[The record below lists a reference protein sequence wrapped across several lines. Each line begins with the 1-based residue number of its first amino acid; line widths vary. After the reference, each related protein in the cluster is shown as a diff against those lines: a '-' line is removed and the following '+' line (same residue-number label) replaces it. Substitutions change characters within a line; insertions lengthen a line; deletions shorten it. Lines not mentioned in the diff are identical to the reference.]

1 MPSDFRAQLDAAYK
15 TKVEER
21 LHKGVRITAL
31 QVFRNIVQ
39 TTPVKYGVAKLSW
52 NIDINVIDVTVA
64 TAPAQAPDASFDG
77 SEKALQ
83 AVASFKLDDIIYIS
97 NNLPYIRA
105 LNDGHSKQAPSGYI
119 DAAIDVGTRQGQE
132 LIDKL

>member
-1 MPSDFRAQLDAAYK
+1 MPSDFRAQLDSAYK

-39 TTPVKYGVAKLSW
+39 ATPVDTGMAKLSW
-52 NIDINVIDVTVA
+52 NIDINVVNVDVA
-64 TAPAQAPDASFDG
+64 EAPEKSPAASFDG
-77 SEKALQ
+77 FEKALEVTAQ
-83 AVASFKLDDIIYIS
+83 FKLQDVIYIS

-132 LIDKL
+132 LIEKL